1 MPRFVVAL
9 CWAGELLG
17 DSHAAG
23 WIDGETRASV
33 RGRLNAAASAAGRVL
48 TYLAS
53 QLPYTY
59 VHLVSLVVHVYLFTL
74 ATWFGFVM
82 RSGLR
87 ALRLEVVEL
96 HARMTP
102 GKGSTSRRRGRHSRA
117 TR

>member
-1 MPRFVVAL
+1 MDRRRDA
-9 CWAGELLG
+9 
-17 DSHAAG
+17 
-23 WIDGETRASV
+23 RV
-33 RGRLNAAASAAGRVL
+33 RSLRLNEAASAAGRVL

-82 RSGLR
+82 RSGLH
-87 ALRLEVVEL
+87 ALRLGVVERR
-96 HARMTP
+96 AKTP
-102 GKGSTSRRRGRHSRA
+102 GKGSTWRRRGRHSRA